1 MCQCIIKNKVRIIYS
16 QKQKC
21 ELDGY
26 VNGGEFQGDGIQIV
40 REGGRHTGGGSC
52 KL

>member
-26 VNGGEFQGDGIQIV
+26 VNGGEFQGDGIQILRV
-40 REGGRHTGGGSC
+40 VAGRDGVGS
-52 KL
+52 